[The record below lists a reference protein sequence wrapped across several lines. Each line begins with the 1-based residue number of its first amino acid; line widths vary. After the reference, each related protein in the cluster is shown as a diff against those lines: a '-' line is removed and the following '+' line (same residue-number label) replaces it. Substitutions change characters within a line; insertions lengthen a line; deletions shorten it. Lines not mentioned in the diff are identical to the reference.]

1 MPRRNISSGL
11 RAHLISVD
19 TQLQKELRVVV
30 EDTSAELK
38 AYYEKVTKDW
48 KHKVKFRRRMKVSDT
63 LIEGTVQAVGA
74 YKHIWRF
81 VDQGT
86 KAHIIRAKNARALAF
101 QGNYDPRTRPGAGNT
116 PPQSGGS
123 GKSSGD
129 RVFAK
134 VVRHPGTKARQF
146 AKSFEANLAPSF
158 QYRVEAAIRRASRRA

>member
-19 TQLQKELRVVV
+19 TQLQKELRAVV
-30 EDTSAELK
+30 EDTSTDLK
-38 AYYEKVTKDW
+38 AYFEKVTKDW
-48 KHKVKFRRRMKVSDT
+48 THKVKFRRKMKVSAV
-63 LIEGTVQAVGA
+63 LIEGTVQAVGQHR
-74 YKHIWRF
+74 KIWLY

-86 KAHIIRAKNARALAF
+86 KAHIIRAKNGRALAF
-101 QGNYDPRTRPGAGNT
+101 QLNYDPRTRPGAGNT
-116 PPQSGGS
+116 PPQSGGA

-146 AKSFEANLAPSF
+146 AKSFEASLAPSF